1 MKGDAEHTLDL
12 LETNYPSLSNLI
24 VQLKMFLTDKLY
36 HELTGSLITLMSDSS
51 VSCDHKLQVFESVV
65 HPLKDSFNI
74 LSFCKLLK
82 LSSELL
88 DPKSALEHLSK
99 YDKFMERDPEAFIM
113 LQIAKSYHYVKSG
126 QTKECDTL
134 LDSVRETVNNSL
146 DLDISV
152 HSSFY
157 HASAYMNKAT
167 KSYSQCYKDCIMY
180 LAYTSLND
188 ISENERKT
196 IAVTITI
203 SSILAPDSFGFGE
216 LIHQPII
223 EHYLKGTDYNWLY
236 EVLLIFNEGNLQLF
250 EEALERF
257 KGQITHS
264 ELNGHEPELRYKL
277 TLIALMN
284 LAFRKPNKQRSLSFQ
299 EIVEHCKIQMDEVE
313 PFILKA
319 LGCNLIQGHID
330 QTQGTIQVTW
340 VQPRIL
346 DTNKLELVRQKLK
359 GWISS
364 TNELVKGL
372 EQLIANPSN

>member
-24 VQLKMFLTDKLY
+24 VHLKMFLTDKLY
-36 HELTGSLITLMSDSS
+36 HELTGSLITLMSDPS

-99 YDKFMERDPEAFIM
+99 YDKFMQTDREAYIM

-126 QTKECDTL
+126 QTKECDAL

-146 DLDISV
+146 NLDISV

-157 HASAYMNKAT
+157 HASAYMNK
-167 KSYSQCYKDCIMY
+167 IMF
-180 LAYTSLND
+180 SSDD

-223 EHYLKGTDYNWLY
+223 EHYLKGSDYNWLY

-277 TLIALMN
+277 TLIALLN